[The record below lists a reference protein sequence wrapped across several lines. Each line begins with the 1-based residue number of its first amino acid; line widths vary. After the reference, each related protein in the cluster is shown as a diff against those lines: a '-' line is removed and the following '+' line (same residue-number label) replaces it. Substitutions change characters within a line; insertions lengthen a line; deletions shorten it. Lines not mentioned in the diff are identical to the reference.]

1 MADELSQVHPGQS
14 PGFRANGLRPMETRS
29 QGQGSHQG
37 KEQQSGHQ
45 SWDLPY
51 VAVACRGYDY
61 NSQSCWDHL
70 PKALMRLGLLQA
82 FGKMKESSPGP
93 APPQG
98 YVRGV
103 SNC

>member
-1 MADELSQVHPGQS
+1 MADELCQVYPGQS
-14 PGFRANGLRPMETRS
+14 PGFQANGLRPMETRS

-45 SWDLPY
+45 SWDLMWLLP
-51 VAVACRGYDY
+51 VGGYDY

-82 FGKMKESSPGP
+82 LGKMKEGSPGP

-98 YVRGV
+98 YVRGL